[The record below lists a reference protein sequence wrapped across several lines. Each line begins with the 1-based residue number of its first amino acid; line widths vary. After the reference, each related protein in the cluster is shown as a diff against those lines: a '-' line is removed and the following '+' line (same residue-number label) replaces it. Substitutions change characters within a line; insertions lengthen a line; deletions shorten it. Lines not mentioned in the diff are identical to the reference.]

1 MVRKRLA
8 GTLTSGFL
16 SHDACCFV
24 PVPRGVTLASA
35 LRLDRRLACFYA
47 RFSQQSCARYMLTH
61 SHFSLVSCIV
71 VSRLPRRFRH
81 ALIASK

>member
-8 GTLTSGFL
+8 GTLISGFL

-24 PVPRGVTLASA
+24 PVPRGVTLA
-35 LRLDRRLACFYA
+35 LRLDRRLACFMP